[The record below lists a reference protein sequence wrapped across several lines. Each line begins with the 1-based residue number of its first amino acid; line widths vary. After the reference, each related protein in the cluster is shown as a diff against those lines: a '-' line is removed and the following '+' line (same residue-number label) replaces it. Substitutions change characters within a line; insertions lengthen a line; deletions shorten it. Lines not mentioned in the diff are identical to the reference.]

1 MRHKN
6 IFRTSILA
14 VALLVALCADGA
26 VTAASIMDA
35 MRAKFSTAKN
45 VEVLFTLRSDG
56 ESEQG
61 NAIVS
66 GARFFFTT
74 PRMNVWYDGRT
85 QWTMLHS
92 TGEVNISEPTPEE
105 LTASNP
111 FTVLNNYASM
121 YNIRRLPDE
130 AGLRRVELTPKAANT
145 GIASV
150 AISSSASTGWTS
162 SVTVVFSDR
171 RSVCLTVDSIRAI
184 GAQPASVFVYDSKKF
199 PATEIIDI
207 R

>member
-35 MRAKFSTAKN
+35 MRAKLSTAKN
-45 VEVLFTLRSDG
+45 FEVLFTLRSDG
-56 ESEQG
+56 ETEQG
-61 NAIVS
+61 SAIVS

-85 QWTMLHS
+85 QWTMLRS

-150 AISSSASTGWTS
+150 AISTASTGRVS

-171 RSVCLTVDSIRAI
+171 RSVCLTVDSIKAI
-184 GAQPASVFVYDSKKF
+184 GAQPASVFVYDEKKF
-199 PATEIIDI
+199 PATEIKDL

>member
-35 MRAKFSTAKN
+35 MRAKLSTAKN

-56 ESEQG
+56 ETEQG
-61 NAIVS
+61 SAIVS

-85 QWTMLHS
+85 QWTMLRS

-150 AISSSASTGWTS
+150 AISTASTGRVS

-171 RSVCLTVDSIRAI
+171 RSVCLTVDSIKAI
-184 GAQPASVFVYDSKKF
+184 GAQPASVFVYDEKKF
-199 PATEIIDI
+199 PATEIKDL